1 MKNKLLKT
9 VGFIF
14 ICSAYAIPTYINCNQ
29 KIEESKKAEVI
40 EVLSNIDLN
49 TVDFNENN
57 NLNNLSSTTMIFE
70 NNILEEKI
78 ADISQKYVDTEK
90 YYYVNTNT
98 VVKTMDSLESSDL
111 CNIEYGSYIKCIGEN
126 LYNDNMFSKVVIN
139 EQVGYIL
146 TENLTNNIL
155 FRKIEKNVYAKTNIK
170 AYTNYNMQNEYVDI
184 KNISEIKVVGIN
196 NELNIYEIKI
206 NDLKYYINISDTS
219 DEMLF
224 VEKNQLM
231 YNKNNCN
238 IYDNPDTSSKVIQK
252 KSAYKEIN
260 VIEVS
265 ENWAKVETSK
275 NTYGYIELSQLTSN
289 CPKALKAVNYAYK
302 MLGTPYVWGG
312 ASTKGTDC
320 SGLTLQC
327 YRYAGITIPR
337 TSREQNNIG
346 TKVSYSEMKP
356 GDLIT
361 WSGAGK
367 GGRVSHVGIYVG
379 DGYMIHA
386 GNSGV
391 CKASVAAYKRHTTLV
406 SIIRVT
412 NY

>member
-1 MKNKLLKT
+1 
-9 VGFIF
+9 V
-14 ICSAYAIPTYINCNQ
+14 
-29 KIEESKKAEVI
+29 
-40 EVLSNIDLN
+40 
-49 TVDFNENN
+49 
-57 NLNNLSSTTMIFE
+57 
-70 NNILEEKI
+70 
-78 ADISQKYVDTEK
+78 
-90 YYYVNTNT
+90 
-98 VVKTMDSLESSDL
+98 
-111 CNIEYGSYIKCIGEN
+111 
-126 LYNDNMFSKVVIN
+126 
-139 EQVGYIL
+139 
-146 TENLTNNIL
+146 
-155 FRKIEKNVYAKTNIK
+155 
-170 AYTNYNMQNEYVDI
+170 
-184 KNISEIKVVGIN
+184 
-196 NELNIYEIKI
+196 
-206 NDLKYYINISDTS
+206 
-219 DEMLF
+219 
-224 VEKNQLM
+224 
-231 YNKNNCN
+231 
-238 IYDNPDTSSKVIQK
+238 
-252 KSAYKEIN
+252 
-260 VIEVS
+260 
-265 ENWAKVETSK
+265 
-275 NTYGYIELSQLTSN
+275 YIELSQLTSN

>member
-78 ADISQKYVDTEK
+78 ADISQKYIDTEK

-98 VVKTMDSLESSDL
+98 VVKTMDSLESCDL
-111 CNIEYGSYIKCIGEN
+111 FDVEYGSYIKCIGEN

-139 EQVGYIL
+139 GQVGYIL

-155 FRKIEKNVYAKTNIK
+155 FSKIEKNVYAKTNIK
-170 AYTNYNMQNEYVDI
+170 AYTNYNMQEEYIDI
-184 KNISEIKVVGIN
+184 EYMSEIKVIGIN
-196 NELNIYEIKI
+196 NELNVYEIKI
-206 NDLKYYINISDTS
+206 NNLTYYINISDVS
-219 DEMLF
+219 DNMIF
-224 VEKNQLM
+224 IEKKQLM
-231 YNKNNCN
+231 YNKNFCN
-238 IYDNPDTSSKVIQK
+238 IYSEPNISSKILK
-252 KSAYKEIN
+252 EKSAYKEIN
-260 VIEVS
+260 VIEIS
-265 ENWAKVETSK
+265 KNWAKVEISK
-275 NTYGYIELSQLTSN
+275 NTYGYIELSELTNN

-312 ASTKGTDC
+312 ASPKGTDC

-386 GNSGV
+386 GNGGV
-391 CKASVAAYKRHTTLV
+391 CKTSVAAYKRHTTLV